1 MCTIDYNKH
10 IWEGWKVIDFIN
22 AVEPFAE
29 ALVAN
34 SKDFNIPV
42 TKKDIRECCIDYQP
56 YYKKYIPEVVEHFC
70 NKYNIVN

>member
-1 MCTIDYNKH
+1 MF
-10 IWEGWKVIDFIN
+10 GKVGKLLISSMLLN
-22 AVEPFAE
+22 LFAE

>member
-1 MCTIDYNKH
+1 MLLNL
-10 IWEGWKVIDFIN
+10 
-22 AVEPFAE
+22 FAE